1 MTAILIDPQ
10 IPDNERREVVLGGE
24 LVVISPRA
32 TTQALVDFARE
43 LLAEAFAPYD
53 PTDAQYHMPVERFVE
68 LFTPVKPRFIHHPR
82 TRGLLRD
89 IVEDLGCDLDDLY
102 LDVPRLRGVT
112 SDGYLTSGVG
122 YAHHPHRDTWYSAPM
137 AQLNW
142 WLPIF
147 EFESVSSM
155 AFHPRYWNEA
165 VQNGSRDFDYYEWN
179 AVGRQDAAKHIRTD
193 LRKQPKAEELLELEP
208 QVRIVCPVGGIVLF
222 AAAQMHST
230 VPNTS
235 GRARFSID
243 FRTVNRSDLLDGRQ
257 APNLDS
263 QPTGTSLRDFL
274 RASDGAPL
282 DDDIIAAHDDPGARD
297 GVLVF
302 KPTTN

>member
-1 MTAILIDPQ
+1 
-10 IPDNERREVVLGGE
+10 
-24 LVVISPRA
+24 
-32 TTQALVDFARE
+32 
-43 LLAEAFAPYD
+43 
-53 PTDAQYHMPVERFVE
+53 DAQYHMPVERFVE

-89 IVEDLGCDLDDLY
+89 IVEDLGCDLDDMY

-147 EFESVSSM
+147 DFESVSSM

-179 AVGRQDAAKHIRTD
+179 AVGRQDAAKHIRAD
-193 LRKQPKAEELLELEP
+193 LRKPPAAAELLALGPEI
-208 QVRIVCPVGGIVLF
+208 RIGGPVGGVILC

-230 VPNTS
+230 VANTA

-243 FRTVNRSDLLDGRQ
+243 FRTVNRPDLLDGRQ

-263 QPTGTSLRDFL
+263 QP
-274 RASDGAPL
+274 
-282 DDDIIAAHDDPGARD
+282 
-297 GVLVF
+297 
-302 KPTTN
+302 